1 MVNLILEFWDGWSGP
16 SDIRY
21 PQEGKTAEQNPDRRL
36 RSAVVLKRWW
46 AKGEGHVDSCGVNS
60 GDEVTGEALVSVVG
74 G

>member
-1 MVNLILEFWDGWSGP
+1 MDGVALGL
-16 SDIRY
+16 DFRY
-21 PQEGKTAEQNPDRRL
+21 PQEGETAKQNPDRRL

-46 AKGEGHVDSCGVNS
+46 AKGEGHVDSCGVKS